1 MGGRS
6 RPRAR
11 PGPDG
16 QPVEGLTGDL
26 VLTKLVLMPAAAS
39 SSRLS
44 AEERRD
50 EVVAAAVTEFSQG
63 GLAGTSTEAIAR
75 RAGVSQPY
83 LFQLFGT
90 KKELFIAV
98 IRRCF
103 ERTTVHFQVVGRAAR
118 SRSGDADVILEEMGR
133 SYADLIAD
141 RELLLMQLHA
151 YAACGD
157 PEIRGVVRD
166 EFARLYREVARLSG
180 AGEPA
185 LERWFAYGMLCNLG
199 TAIGL
204 PNIKQFSLRA
214 LAGGGDGNV

>member
-118 SRSGDADVILEEMGR
+118 SRFCREASRWNPRHRGIL
-133 SYADLIAD
+133 
-141 RELLLMQLHA
+141 
-151 YAACGD
+151 
-157 PEIRGVVRD
+157 
-166 EFARLYREVARLSG
+166 AR
-180 AGEPA
+180 
-185 LERWFAYGMLCNLG
+185 C
-199 TAIGL
+199 
-204 PNIKQFSLRA
+204 
-214 LAGGGDGNV
+214 